1 MVSEKSLIEIL
12 DLGGSFEGSEFVEV
26 CGQSSCKDPLN
37 TLDPRDG
44 SLSLCVCKEMP
55 LWESEILRLG
65 LCVQTRV
72 PEKNLIEVSDL
83 GGSVWGHEFVDACG
97 WS

>member
-12 DLGGSFEGSEFVEV
+12 DLGSFEGSEFVEV

-44 SLSLCVCKEMP
+44 SLSLCVQRDD
-55 LWESEILRLG
+55 SLG
-65 LCVQTRV
+65 
-72 PEKNLIEVSDL
+72 I
-83 GGSVWGHEFVDACG
+83 
-97 WS
+97 